1 MLTMKDIKRLRNLG
15 CRDSDVTHYFVP
27 NLTCCEMREIAEQ
40 FKRMQEALTEIR
52 NSTILWVRDLAGNR
66 LREIH
71 KIAKDALIP
80 EGE

>member
-1 MLTMKDIKRLRNLG
+1 
-15 CRDSDVTHYFVP
+15 
-27 NLTCCEMREIAEQ
+27 
-40 FKRMQEALTEIR
+40 MQEALTEIR